1 MLKPLKSIPLRKIA
15 FSVFD
20 KPILELMK
28 TLFCESGCSF
38 FILKR
43 LLTYIF
49 FIERYLYPQ
58 TLIMSQAICAN
69 MSNFNKTIF
78 FGAMEKNVAISYHK
92 KLIKEWVNFGNELF
106 TNISIISWVAKT

>member
-1 MLKPLKSIPLRKIA
+1 MLKPLKAIPLKKIA

-78 FGAMEKNVAISYHK
+78 FCAMEKNVAISYHK
-92 KLIKEWVNFGNELF
+92 KLIKDWVNFGNEVF
-106 TNISIISWVAKT
+106 TNVSIIS